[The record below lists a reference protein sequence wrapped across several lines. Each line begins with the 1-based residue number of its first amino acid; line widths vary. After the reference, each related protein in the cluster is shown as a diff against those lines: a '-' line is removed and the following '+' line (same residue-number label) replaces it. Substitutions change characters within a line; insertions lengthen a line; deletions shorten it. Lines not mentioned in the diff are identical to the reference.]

1 MLAFIIVVSLIP
13 IEADLG
19 ENRDKI
25 GHLLAYGGL
34 MFWFA
39 MLHPGWLRQLALAI
53 AFSAIGVILEFLQGM
68 SGYRSFEGADML
80 ANSTGVV
87 IGWALALSP
96 LKYLLAGFEKLM
108 LRKGA
113 L

>member
-19 ENRDKI
+19 ENRDKV

-39 MLHPGWLRQLALAI
+39 MLHPGWRVQLGF
-53 AFSAIGVILEFLQGM
+53 AFAFCVMGVGLEFLQGM
-68 SGYRSFEGADML
+68 TGYRSLEGADML

-96 LKYLLAGFEKLM
+96 LKYFLAGFEKLM
-108 LRKGA
+108 LRKGTV
-113 L
+113 